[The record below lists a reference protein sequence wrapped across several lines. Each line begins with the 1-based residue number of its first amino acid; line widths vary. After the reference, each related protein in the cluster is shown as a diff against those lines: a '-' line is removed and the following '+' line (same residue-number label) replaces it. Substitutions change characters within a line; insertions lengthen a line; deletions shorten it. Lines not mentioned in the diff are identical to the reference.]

1 MTIKIG
7 TIVTVDTLGRD
18 PHVIIG
24 QAPKGWW
31 VQNLKTGALPTQT
44 HHVKGGYF
52 IRNGQDVVGGFMP
65 REMTETGTD
74 HLSWAQLACQSAGSN
89 HSTDTV
95 THYSG
100 SGTSEELCGYHAL
113 ANTDWRL
120 SA

>member
-7 TIVTVDTLGRD
+7 TIVTIESLGHD

-24 QAPKGWW
+24 QASSKGWW
-31 VQNLKTGALPTQT
+31 VQNLKTGALPTAQRP
-44 HHVKGGYF
+44 YLS
-52 IRNGQDVVGGFMP
+52 GFMP
-65 REMTETGTD
+65 KEMKETGIT
-74 HLSWAQLACQSAGSN
+74 HLSWAGLACQSAGSN

-100 SGTSEELCGYHAL
+100 SGTPEELCGYHAT